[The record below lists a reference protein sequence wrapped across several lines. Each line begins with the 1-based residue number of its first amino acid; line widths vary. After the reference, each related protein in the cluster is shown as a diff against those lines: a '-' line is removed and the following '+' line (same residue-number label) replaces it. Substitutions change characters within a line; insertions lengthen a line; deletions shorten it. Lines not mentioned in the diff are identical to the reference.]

1 MNPNNSQQKSPFYIR
16 NFKFLVFLLF
26 VVLLVPGYFLFIN
39 PENQTYRTN
48 KDLLAN
54 QERELEQKKN
64 QLLELRKTL
73 VNYESIN
80 ELDRAKVKE
89 ILPYGPSEPD
99 LYINISSLVEASGAK
114 LETINI
120 ELNEGPGG
128 GQSEEALIQDK
139 KSALAGGQ
147 IRTARVRLS
156 VSEINYTKV
165 KSLFNLIEN
174 NVRLLDIKSFNFN
187 PSEGTLDLVMVA
199 YYLK

>member
-1 MNPNNSQQKSPFYIR
+1 MNSNNSQQKPPFYIR

-80 ELDRAKVKE
+80 ELDRAKVRE

-128 GQSEEALIQDK
+128 GPSEESLIQDK

-147 IRTARVRLS
+147 IKTARVRLS